1 MRVTQSMITRNA
13 LLRVNQNRD
22 KMNQVQENISS
33 GRKIS
38 RPSDDPTAF
47 SRIKRFEAN
56 LEQNDQYM
64 EKIQY
69 ANGWITN
76 SISLLEQMGDL
87 VMEAKDLANKGADD
101 QYGAEGRIT
110 IAHKLDGILQ
120 ESLSI
125 ANTQFLG
132 KSVFAGTDTK
142 TSKPFIY
149 GAGAVSYIGNDESIS
164 RSYSEGISMDIN
176 ITGQQLFD
184 TGLFESLTNLLNG
197 LNTNDDTIIETE
209 LGNLQTASEKML
221 ALTTE
226 LGSRQKTASLV
237 ETRLEQSSIDINT
250 FLGELRDANL
260 DEEIVRY
267 KTEELAYQAAL
278 QATSNSLKLNI
289 MQYLP

>member
-33 GRKIS
+33 GRKVS

-56 LEQNDQYM
+56 LEQNDQYL

-69 ANGWITN
+69 ADSWITN
-76 SISLLEQMGDL
+76 SISLLEQLSDL

-125 ANTQFLG
+125 SNSQYLG

-142 TSKPFIY
+142 TSNPFLY
-149 GAGAVSYIGNDESIS
+149 GSGVVSYIGNNETMS
-164 RSYSEGISMDIN
+164 RSYSEGISLDIN
-176 ITGQQLFD
+176 VSGQQLMD
-184 TGLFESLTNLLNG
+184 TGLFESLTNLLDG
-197 LNTNDDTIIETE
+197 LNNNDSTVIGTE
-209 LGNLQTASEKML
+209 LGNLQKASDKVL

-226 LGSRQKTASLV
+226 LGARQKTAALIQ
-237 ETRLEQSSIDINT
+237 TRLEQSSIDLNT
-250 FLGELRDANL
+250 FLGEVRDANL

-289 MQYLP
+289 MQYLA